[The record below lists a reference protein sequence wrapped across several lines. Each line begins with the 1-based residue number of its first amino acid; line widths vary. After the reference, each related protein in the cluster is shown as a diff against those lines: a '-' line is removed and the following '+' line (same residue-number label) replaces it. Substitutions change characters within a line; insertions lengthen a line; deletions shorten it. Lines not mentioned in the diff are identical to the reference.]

1 MSLFFNMV
9 GSVLSEI
16 LNCLK
21 ISYLGLLFLVIS
33 FIMFTFSSV
42 VNVFNLRLRD
52 AMNNNII
59 NNTQI
64 QLYKLHS
71 VDRWQLLIILLV
83 QHYSS
88 FKCI

>member
-9 GSVLSEI
+9 GSVLSGI
-16 LNCLK
+16 LNFLT

-52 AMNNNII
+52 ATNNN
-59 NNTQI
+59 NNQ
-64 QLYKLHS
+64 
-71 VDRWQLLIILLV
+71 
-83 QHYSS
+83 
-88 FKCI
+88 